1 MSSVDLAKHI
11 HAVLNHKQLSAVN
24 TRRWLKPV
32 SHTNSLYESVGAP
45 WEIFRP
51 PFPPY
56 DSSSI
61 VDIYTKGGGMPRY
74 TSKYALI
81 PDFDVGYSIMA
92 ANGDQTAFESELLN
106 VIVPALYEIA
116 REQISERFV
125 GTYTNTGSGSGSSL
139 TVGMV
144 PDVGLVVERWISN
157 GTEAAYAIA
166 DGLGNAALPLRLYP
180 AGLIAG
186 RGSKQLERVAFR
198 AGIAGVPSSQ
208 CLSWARVDGFNYG
221 NLPLDEFIFKIGSDG
236 AAVSVVNRGLRI
248 ELTKIS
254 KSV

>member
-1 MSSVDLAKHI
+1 MSSVDVAKHI

-32 SHTNSLYESVGAP
+32 SHTNNLYESVGAP

-56 DSSSI
+56 DSSSL
-61 VDIYTKGGGMPRY
+61 VEIYKKAGGMPQY

-92 ANGDQTAFESELLN
+92 AMVDEATFENELLN

-116 REQISERFV
+116 REQMSERFV
-125 GTYTNTGSGSGSSL
+125 GTYTNTDSGFDSSL

-144 PDVGLVVERWISN
+144 PDGGLVVEHWISN
-157 GTEAAYAIA
+157 GTEASYAIA
-166 DGLGNAALPLRLYP
+166 DDLGNAALPLRLYP

-198 AGIAGVPSSQ
+198 AGIGGIPSGN
-208 CLSWARVDGFNYG
+208 CWSWVRVDGFNYG

-236 AAVSVVNRGLRI
+236 TAVSVVNRGLRI